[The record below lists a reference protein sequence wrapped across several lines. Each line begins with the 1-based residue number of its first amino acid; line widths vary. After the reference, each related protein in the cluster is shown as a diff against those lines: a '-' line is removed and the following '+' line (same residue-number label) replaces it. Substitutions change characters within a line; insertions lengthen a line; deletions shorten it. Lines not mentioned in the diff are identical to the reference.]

1 MRQVYDNT
9 FGSNGDSFDG
19 LGYFFAQYRFTV
31 AAKPHLQKTM
41 LLSMQNVKAVEGFM
55 M

>member
-1 MRQVYDNT
+1 MTILLAAMGILLMAWVI
-9 FGSNGDSFDG
+9 
-19 LGYFFAQYRFTV
+19 FAQYRFTV